1 MFCWFLFVFCF
12 AQAQIKSCN
21 LTTTVSH
28 TQMSSPAADPS
39 WKLDGQCLPHEENML
54 LLSWG
59 CLLWFCHP
67 PLTPLAFTAPGVPGL
82 FLRWHGLSTCLLC
95 GLPACHWQITTTK
108 GSPLVGI
115 LCFPL
120 QILLCHLVHVS
131 LCCWVCLVANDT
143 DTCLPTLVLC
153 TILGC
158 TSTWWKIPHVTPCWL
173 MLAHVGGE
181 VVLVELPP
189 CFRLLR
195 DIRLCM

>member
-115 LCFPL
+115 LCFPCKCFCVTL
-120 QILLCHLVHVS
+120 CMFPCAAGCAWWPMILILACQHWYSVQFLAAPALGGRYHMWLHVGS
-131 LCCWVCLVANDT
+131 
-143 DTCLPTLVLC
+143 
-153 TILGC
+153 
-158 TSTWWKIPHVTPCWL
+158 CWL
-173 MLAHVGGE
+173 MLGE
-181 VVLVELPP
+181 K
-189 CFRLLR
+189 
-195 DIRLCM
+195 LCW